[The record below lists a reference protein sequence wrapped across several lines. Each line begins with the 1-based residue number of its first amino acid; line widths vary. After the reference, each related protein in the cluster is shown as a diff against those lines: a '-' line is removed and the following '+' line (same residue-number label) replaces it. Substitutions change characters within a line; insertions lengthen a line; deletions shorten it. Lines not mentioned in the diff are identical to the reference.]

1 MNTPSKLF
9 PIVVRGALFGAA
21 AWSAYAVVEFIFSSM
36 VFRVT
41 RPYAIFTAW
50 HWRLTILVILG
61 YFVCGLFAGAL
72 TGLGAVRWGGKDR
85 RTDLLEAGA
94 GLTLVVALIANLLTG
109 QGFYHH
115 GDVQFAIGVFFALLL
130 LA

>member
-1 MNTPSKLF
+1 MNTPSKLL
-9 PIVVRGALFGAA
+9 PIVMRGALFGVA
-21 AWSAYAVVEFIFSSM
+21 AWSAYAVVEFVFSSL

-41 RPYAIFTAW
+41 RPYAIFPAW
-50 HWRLTILVILG
+50 HWWLTILVIAG
-61 YFVCGLFAGAL
+61 YLACGLFAGAV
-72 TGLGAVRWGGKDR
+72 TGLGVALWGGKDR

-94 GLTLVVALIANLLTG
+94 SLTLVAALIANLLTG

-130 LA
+130 